1 EVGAE
6 VMLKATKVD
15 GIYTADPAK
24 DPQAERYARIS
35 FDEAIARR
43 LQVMDA
49 TAFALCREQKMPI
62 RVFSIFKPG
71 ALMRVV
77 QGADEGTDVYV

>member
-1 EVGAE
+1 
-6 VMLKATKVD
+6 
-15 GIYTADPAK
+15 
-24 DPQAERYARIS
+24 
-35 FDEAIARR
+35 
-43 LQVMDA
+43 
-49 TAFALCREQKMPI
+49 MPI